1 MSFDYSIFE
10 AAPDPVKGLETL
22 KKELEERK
30 EKQDIQNIMIL
41 EYLVKAA
48 EKDTLLA
55 AAASQGWKSFE
66 KCCHYLSNKAWQT
79 LSKEKQK
86 ACSRNNPM
94 ATAIRDDQV
103 YTWAEEYYRLDDK
116 LEELTKMKDAEAKE
130 KAEAKKKA
138 DAKKKAKEKALED
151 VKRYLGILWDSEKEE
166 PAGACSRFMY
176 GQLMDALKLLPDGD
190 EKTKAKEIA
199 DKVDQHLKAKEEK
212 EKAEREAKAKAKA
225 EKEAKKK
232 EREAAKAEKE
242 AAKKA
247 REEAK
252 KKKAEE
258 DAMFSQTSLFDFLAS
273 PLA

>member
-1 MSFDYSIFE
+1 MKTT
-10 AAPDPVKGLETL
+10 VKKLSDSRVEIKVTL
-22 KKELEERK
+22 
-30 EKQDIQNIMIL
+30 
-41 EYLVKAA
+41 
-48 EKDTLLA
+48 
-55 AAASQGWKSFE
+55 
-66 KCCHYLSNKAWQT
+66 
-79 LSKEKQK
+79 
-86 ACSRNNPM
+86 
-94 ATAIRDDQV
+94 
-103 YTWAEEYYRLDDK
+103 
-116 LEELTKMKDAEAKE
+116 
-130 KAEAKKKA
+130 
-138 DAKKKAKEKALED
+138 DAKDLKPAKEKALED